1 MVAAPQGAVRSGP
14 AAAGYAAPILSAVAW
29 TAGRH
34 TMAVDQG
41 TSTKT
46 AALQA
51 ERERWVAASVYSQPL
66 FVDHAHGARITDVD
80 GREFIDFVGGIGT
93 LNGGH
98 TPEDVV
104 EAVREQATRF
114 MHQCFSVVGYEGYIE
129 VCRRLVACHPGAGPF
144 KALLV
149 NSGAEAVENAI
160 KIARYATGRQAIISF
175 DQGFH
180 GRTMLAMSLTSKP
193 MPYKKGFG
201 PFVGEVYR
209 APGPYPYRG
218 VSGADALAGL
228 RKVFKSQIDPS
239 AVAAVIYE
247 PVQGEGGFLPA
258 PAGFIEGVYAL
269 CQEHGILYIDD
280 EVQAGMGR
288 TGTPSAIEH
297 CGVSPDLAT
306 WGKSMGG
313 GLPIAGVTGRADL
326 MDAVHVGGLGGTF
339 GGNPISCAAAIVALD
354 EVLDAGYQARSK
366 ALGEDMRGRLE
377 AIAGRHS
384 CVGEV
389 RGLGAMLAIEL
400 VRDPATKEPATEE
413 TARTVAL
420 ARERGLLLMAAGV
433 YANVIR
439 VLVPLVATASDL
451 DEGFATLEES
461 LSDAFAGR

>member
-1 MVAAPQGAVRSGP
+1 
-14 AAAGYAAPILSAVAW
+14 
-29 TAGRH
+29 
-34 TMAVDQG
+34 MAIDQG
-41 TSTKT
+41 IGANT

-51 ERERWVAASVYSQPL
+51 ERERWVSASVYTQPI

-98 TPEDVV
+98 TPAAVV
-104 EAVREQATRF
+104 EAVQAQATRY
-114 MHQCFSVVGYEGYIE
+114 MHQCYSIVQYQPYIE
-129 VCRRLVACHPGAGPF
+129 VVKRMVACHPGAGPF
-144 KALLV
+144 KGLLV
-149 NSGAEAVENAI
+149 NSGAEAVENAV

-175 DQGFH
+175 EQGFH
-180 GRTMLAMSLTSKP
+180 GRTSLAMSLTSKP

-201 PFVGEVYR
+201 PFAPEIYR

-228 RKVFKSQIDPS
+228 KKVFKSQIDPS

-258 PAGFIEGVYAL
+258 PEGFIQGVFEL

-280 EVQAGMGR
+280 EVQSGMGR

-297 CGVSPDLAT
+297 FGVSPDLAT

-326 MDAVHVGGLGGTF
+326 MDAVHPGGLGGTF

-354 EVLDAGYQARSK
+354 DVLDADYQAR
-366 ALGEDMRGRLE
+366 AQAFGDDLRTRLDGIAARHE
-377 AIAGRHS
+377 A
-384 CVGEV
+384 VGEV
-389 RGLGAMLAIEL
+389 RGMGAMLAIEL
-400 VRDPATKEPATEE
+400 VRDRLSKEPAVEE
-413 TARTVAL
+413 TSRTVAL
-420 ARERGLLLMAAGV
+420 ARERGLLLMAAGI
-433 YANVIR
+433 YSNVIR
-439 VLVPLVATASDL
+439 VLVPLVADAQDL
-451 DEGFATLEES
+451 DEGFAILEES
-461 LSDAFAGR
+461 LAEAFAGR

>member
-1 MVAAPQGAVRSGP
+1 
-14 AAAGYAAPILSAVAW
+14 
-29 TAGRH
+29 
-34 TMAVDQG
+34 MAVDQG

-160 KIARYATGRQAIISF
+160 KIARYATGRDAIICF

-180 GRTMLAMSLTSKP
+180 GRTLMGMTLTSKP
-193 MPYKKGFG
+193 MPYKKGMG
-201 PFVGEVYR
+201 PYAPEIYR
-209 APGPYPYRG
+209 APAPYLYRG
-218 VSGADALAGL
+218 ISTEQALDGF
-228 RKVFKSQIDPS
+228 RKVLKSQIDPS
-239 AVAAVIYE
+239 QVAAVILE
-247 PVQGEGGFLPA
+247 PVQGEGGFLAMPTE
-258 PAGFIEGVYAL
+258 FIHGIHAI
-269 CQEHGILYIDD
+269 CQEHGILYISD
-280 EVQAGMGR
+280 EVQSGMGR

-297 CGVSPDLAT
+297 HGISPDLAT
-306 WGKSMGG
+306 WAKSMGG
-313 GLPIAGVTGRADL
+313 GMPISGVTGRADL
-326 MDAVHVGGLGGTF
+326 LDAVHPGGLGGTF
-339 GGNPISCAAAIVALD
+339 GGNPVACAAAIVALD
-354 EVLDAGYQARSK
+354 QVLDPDFQAHAR
-366 ALGEDMRGRLE
+366 AFGDDLRARLD
-377 AIAGRHS
+377 AIASRHE

-400 VRDPATKEPATEE
+400 VKDRATKEPAAEE
-413 TARTVAL
+413 VGASSRWRASVA
-420 ARERGLLLMAAGV
+420 
-433 YANVIR
+433 
-439 VLVPLVATASDL
+439 
-451 DEGFATLEES
+451 
-461 LSDAFAGR
+461 

>member
-1 MVAAPQGAVRSGP
+1 
-14 AAAGYAAPILSAVAW
+14 
-29 TAGRH
+29 
-34 TMAVDQG
+34 MAVDQTVG
-41 TSTKT
+41 TKT

-51 ERERWVAASVYSQPL
+51 ERERWVSAAVYTQPI

-98 TPEDVV
+98 TPDDVV
-104 EAVREQATRF
+104 DAVREQAGRY
-114 MHQCFSVVGYEGYIE
+114 MHQCFSIVGYEGYIE

-144 KALLV
+144 KGLLV
-149 NSGAEAVENAI
+149 NSGSEAVENAI

-175 DQGFH
+175 EHGFH
-180 GRTMLAMSLTSKP
+180 GRTLLAMTLTSKP

-201 PFVGEVYR
+201 PYAAEVYR

-218 VSGADALAGL
+218 ISGSDALAGL
-228 RKVFKSQIDPS
+228 KKVLKTQIDPS

-258 PAGFIEGVYAL
+258 PAGFIQGVFEL

-280 EVQAGMGR
+280 EVQSGMGR

-297 CGVSPDLAT
+297 YGVSPDLVT
-306 WGKSMGG
+306 WGKSLGG
-313 GLPIAGVTGRADL
+313 GLPLAGVTGRADL

-339 GGNPISCAAAIVALD
+339 GGNPISCAAAMVALD
-354 EVLDAGYQARSK
+354 EVLDADYQARSK
-366 ALGEDMRGRLE
+366 ALGDDMRTRLDG
-377 AIAGRHS
+377 IAARHDQ
-384 CVGEV
+384 VGDV

-400 VRDPATKEPATEE
+400 VRDRVTKEPAVEE

-420 ARERGLLLMAAGV
+420 ARERGLLLMAAGIHS
-433 YANVIR
+433 NVIR
-439 VLVPLVATASDL
+439 VLVPLVAEERDIA
-451 DEGFATLEES
+451 EGFAILEES
-461 LSDAFAGR
+461 IVDAFAA